1 MAPILEARQVS
12 KRFGLVE
19 AVREVSFSVQPGEVR
34 ALCGE
39 NGAGK
44 STLVKIFTGMHQPD
58 FGTVVVDGREHRIRN
73 PQEAQRLG
81 IAYVS
86 QELSI
91 TPYLSVHDNIWL
103 GHRDVPF
110 FHRRRSLRRMAQD
123 ALDLVGLDRRLL
135 DRTAGG
141 LSLGERQLLEIAR
154 MVARDARVLILDEPT
169 ATLADG
175 EIAHVFR
182 TLHRLREDGRAVIFI
197 THRLGEIF
205 DICDS
210 VTVLRNGSM
219 VGTHP
224 VSEMT
229 RSELIGL
236 MLGRPLGEMYPAADN
251 PTRRTVMSVRD
262 LTVQGAVDRLSF
274 ELLQG
279 RITCLAGQ
287 IGSGA
292 AEAIRALAG
301 LVHQASGLALVNGDS
316 MPLGSVPAALARN
329 VRYVSDDRAV
339 EGLFLDLPIRDNL
352 VATRLATLGRF
363 GLLSR
368 RKLQRSAN
376 KLAAAVGINQQRLAS
391 PVRELSGGN
400 QQKIAI
406 GRSLMTQD
414 GGTLLMIEPS
424 RGVDVGARADIYEL
438 MRQLCRRGLSILM
451 SSTDIEEVVGMSD
464 TVITMY
470 RGSKVAQY
478 ERDEID
484 RRRILSDILHQARAD
499 EAA

>member
-154 MVARDARVLILDEPT
+154 DLAFRELVLLLDLRDREPLVADQLDQDRDLAR
-169 ATLADG
+169 G
-175 EIAHVFR
+175 
-182 TLHRLREDGRAVIFI
+182 
-197 THRLGEIF
+197 RLG
-205 DICDS
+205 
-210 VTVLRNGSM
+210 R
-219 VGTHP
+219 
-224 VSEMT
+224 
-229 RSELIGL
+229 
-236 MLGRPLGEMYPAADN
+236 
-251 PTRRTVMSVRD
+251 
-262 LTVQGAVDRLSF
+262 
-274 ELLQG
+274 
-279 RITCLAGQ
+279 
-287 IGSGA
+287 
-292 AEAIRALAG
+292 
-301 LVHQASGLALVNGDS
+301 
-316 MPLGSVPAALARN
+316 LAR
-329 VRYVSDDRAV
+329 
-339 EGLFLDLPIRDNL
+339 G
-352 VATRLATLGRF
+352 TRLP
-363 GLLSR
+363 GLLHARLLHLERIQSPG
-368 RKLQRSAN
+368 QMRSS
-376 KLAAAVGINQQRLAS
+376 GI
-391 PVRELSGGN
+391 
-400 QQKIAI
+400 
-406 GRSLMTQD
+406 
-414 GGTLLMIEPS
+414 
-424 RGVDVGARADIYEL
+424 
-438 MRQLCRRGLSILM
+438 
-451 SSTDIEEVVGMSD
+451 
-464 TVITMY
+464 
-470 RGSKVAQY
+470 
-478 ERDEID
+478 
-484 RRRILSDILHQARAD
+484 
-499 EAA
+499 